1 MSQNFYQ
8 INIHTMNNSQNY
20 NSINEQNDSLQYMV
34 YPTRQ
39 DHIVSPQNQKMNE
52 KEEVKP
58 HYFKKKSSSITKSPD
73 ASSQQNTRWTSKQF
87 QDDFLSED
95 QSDEEQAEVRSKDS
109 LFKKKIQDKKK
120 LSIDQIKTS
129 PENNEKRSL
138 CSQEDLND
146 EMLDEGNQ
154 DENDLSSLEAED
166 GFEFQNNES
175 LQIKMK
181 EVPTCKIIPCNNQ
194 DIDRQIKS
202 LRELPSQTLQKQNF
216 LLGEK
221 IPSYFENYD
230 MMEDGIDEIDE
241 VADISK
247 DSILNHR
254 RKLQVNPIF
263 HCDEVRL
270 RFRVDSYNTGDEN
283 IYCQENDDIIVKNI
297 EQLKKNHQKLKE
309 NKLKNKAQYHKSCIN
324 L

>member
-8 INIHTMNNSQNY
+8 INIHNMNNVQNY
-20 NSINEQNDSLQYMV
+20 NAINESSDPLQYIV
-34 YPTRQ
+34 YPSRQ
-39 DHIVSPQNQKMNE
+39 DHIVSPQNTKMDD
-52 KEEVKP
+52 KEQVKVN
-58 HYFKKKSSSITKSPD
+58 YFKRKSSSITKSPD

-95 QSDEEQAEVRSKDS
+95 QSDEEKAEVRSKDS
-109 LFKKKIQDKKK
+109 HFKKKINFQRK
-120 LSIDQIKTS
+120 LSIEKMKSS
-129 PENNEKRSL
+129 PENHEKRSL
-138 CSQEDLND
+138 CSQEVED
-146 EMLDEGNQ
+146 EEIFDKGNQ
-154 DENDLSSLEAED
+154 DDNDLSSIEAED
-166 GFEFQNNES
+166 GFEFQNEES
-175 LQIKMK
+175 LQNKLK
-181 EVPTCKIIPCNNQ
+181 EVPTCKMIPCNNQ
-194 DIDRQIKS
+194 DNDRQIKS

-221 IPSYFENYD
+221 IPNYFGGYD
-230 MMEDGIDEIDE
+230 MMEDGFDEIDE
-241 VADISK
+241 KADISK

-254 RKLQVNPIF
+254 KKLQVNPIF

-309 NKLKNKAQYHKSCIN
+309 NKLKDKAQYHKSCIN